1 MEHVNSWRDSADV
14 FKQQLALNMREL
26 QSSYPV
32 HWKHLVKSL
41 EFLTTKCDAR
51 RLVDIGCGAG
61 VYSELIRK
69 HFPEMS
75 YVGYDYSDS
84 ALEIAR
90 GSWPSDTDFR
100 LAKYQDI
107 SPSDM
112 EDGDVIVVN
121 GLLDILPNGDEALEH
136 LLSLSCKFLLL
147 QRINLTAELS
157 NYRVYRAYNVIDT
170 YEYRH
175 NVSRFFNLLKEHGYL
190 CKSDE
195 IIGCSDYHALNVML
209 IKND

>member
-1 MEHVNSWRDSADV
+1 MEHVNSWRDSAEV
-14 FKQQLALNMREL
+14 FKHQLSLNRREL

-32 HWKHLVKSL
+32 HWRPLVKSL
-41 EFLTTKCDAR
+41 EFLTTECSAR
-51 RLVDIGCGAG
+51 RLVDIGCGVG
-61 VYSELIRK
+61 VYSELIRN

-90 GSWPSDTDFR
+90 RSWPSDTDFR

-136 LLSLSCKFLLL
+136 LLSLSCKSLLL
-147 QRINLTAELS
+147 QRINLTTELS
-157 NYRVYRAYNVIDT
+157 NHRVYRAYNSIDT
-170 YEYRH
+170 YEYKH
-175 NVSRFFNLLKEHGYL
+175 NVLNFFKILKKQGYL
-190 CKSDE
+190 CKSDFP
-195 IIGCSDYHALNVML
+195 ILRADYHALNVML
-209 IKND
+209 IKK